1 MRLIYNFAGALTQF
15 AAIWHLW
22 RNDLLRFFPCLAFHL
37 AANAVWLL
45 ISSFALRNSRE
56 YGLVW
61 MAFAVIT
68 VCSLVAAFLETVSRS
83 LEHYPGLSSRGVLGA
98 FGVIAAVSAIL
109 GALEPIYKPLNLLF
123 VVQRV
128 SGLAVAMGA
137 IGLVAVLNYL
147 DPRRRPNVVRHE
159 RIMAA
164 MAGTT
169 AWAAWLSNHQ
179 HVEAGTNLLY
189 AGSILFPAL
198 WIWGLRPDGETDPRP
213 PSDPAGR
220 QQARAATDQLRK
232 YYDE

>member
-1 MRLIYNFAGALTQF
+1 MQFIYSFAALTQF
-15 AAIWHLW
+15 AAVGHLW

-45 ISSFALRNSRE
+45 ISSFAPRNSRE
-56 YGLVW
+56 YRLVW
-61 MAFAVIT
+61 MGFAVIT

-83 LEHYPGLSSRGVLGA
+83 LEHYPGLSSQVVLGA
-98 FGVIAAVSAIL
+98 CGMIAAVSAIL
-109 GALEPIYKPLNLLF
+109 GALEPTYQPVSLVL

-128 SGLAVAMGA
+128 SGLAVAVGA
-137 IGLVAVLNYL
+137 IALVAVLNYL
-147 DPRRRPNVVRHE
+147 DPRRRANVVRHE

-169 AWAAWLSNHQ
+169 ALAAWLLNHR
-179 HVEAGTNLLY
+179 HLEAGGNMLY

-198 WIWGLRPDGETDPRP
+198 WIWGLRPEGETDPRP

>member
-1 MRLIYNFAGALTQF
+1 MPLIYNFAGALTQF

-22 RNDLLRFFPCLAFHL
+22 RNNLLRFFPCLAFHL

-45 ISSFALRNSRE
+45 ISSFAPRNSHE
-56 YGLVW
+56 YRLVW
-61 MAFAVIT
+61 IGFSVIT

-83 LEHYPGLSSRGVLGA
+83 LEHYPGLSSRVVLGA
-98 FGVIAAVSAIL
+98 CGVIAAVSAIL
-109 GALEPIYKPLNLLF
+109 GALEPTYQPVSLVL

-128 SGLAVAMGA
+128 SGLAVAVGA
-137 IGLVAVLNYL
+137 IALVAVLNYL
-147 DPRRRPNVVRHE
+147 DPRRRANVVRHE
-159 RIMAA
+159 RIMAT

-169 AWAAWLSNHQ
+169 ALAAWLLNHR
-179 HVEAGTNLLY
+179 HLEAGENMLY

-198 WIWGLRPDGETDPRP
+198 WIWGLRPEGETDPRP

-220 QQARAATDQLRK
+220 QQARAATDQLRS

>member
-1 MRLIYNFAGALTQF
+1 MPLKSPEYAQ
-15 AAIWHLW
+15 
-22 RNDLLRFFPCLAFHL
+22 
-37 AANAVWLL
+37 VWLV
-45 ISSFALRNSRE
+45 FAI
-56 YGLVW
+56 
-61 MAFAVIT
+61 IT
-68 VCSLVAAFLETVSRS
+68 VCSLIGAFLETVSRS
-83 LEHYPGLSSRGVLGA
+83 LEHYPGLSSRVVLGA
-98 FGVIAAVSAIL
+98 FGVITAISAIL
-109 GALEPIYKPLNLLF
+109 GALEPVYQFARLLL

-128 SGLAVAMGA
+128 SNLAVAVGA
-137 IGLVAVLNYL
+137 ILLVMVLNYF

-169 AWAAWLSNHQ
+169 ALAAWLSNHGYEL
-179 HVEAGTNLLY
+179 VAANLLC

-198 WIWGLRPDGETDPRP
+198 WIWGLRPEGETDPRP

>member
-1 MRLIYNFAGALTQF
+1 MRFLFNVSGALLQF
-15 AAIWHLW
+15 AAAWHLW
-22 RNDLLRFFPCLAFHL
+22 RSKLLPLFPGLALHL
-37 AANAVWLL
+37 IANGVWL
-45 ISSFALRNSRE
+45 SFSACVPRNSPE
-56 YGLVW
+56 YAQVW
-61 MAFAVIT
+61 PVFAIIT

-83 LEHYPGLSSRGVLGA
+83 LEHYPGLSRPVVLGVC
-98 FGVIAAVSAIL
+98 GVIAAVSAVL
-109 GALEPIYKPLNLLF
+109 GALEPVLDFVSLLL

-128 SGLAVAMGA
+128 SGLAVALGA
-137 IGLVAVLNYL
+137 ILLVMVLNYL

-164 MAGTT
+164 MAAAT
-169 AWAAWLSNHQ
+169 ALAAWLLNHGY
-179 HVEAGTNLLY
+179 ENAGTNLLC
-189 AGSILFPAL
+189 AGSIVFPAL